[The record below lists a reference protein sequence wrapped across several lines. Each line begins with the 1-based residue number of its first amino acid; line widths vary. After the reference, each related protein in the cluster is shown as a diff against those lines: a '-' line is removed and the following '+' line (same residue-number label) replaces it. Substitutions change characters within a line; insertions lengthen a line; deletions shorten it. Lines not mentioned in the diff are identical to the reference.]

1 MPGASDE
8 SADGGEEQ
16 KSEED
21 EVKVE
26 CENSRAQYSCLVF
39 SRSVGSNPDDV
50 AAAISVRR
58 TSDSSGAPVSDED
71 TTTYPALVQDKKVC
85 YGLEFG
91 ASYKFIVD
99 QSLKSAS
106 GESLDKKTVARLKM
120 PDKGSL
126 LGFKRG
132 TYVLPKVG
140 ERSITIDTVNTKR
153 AQLMLRRIGDRNLVR
168 EILLDHIVK
177 GFADNSEESC
187 FVLNEA
193 SERIADGSVTLPA
206 PQSSRNQSIPLTLPI
221 DTILETRRQWLVED
235 PSAKERTLDLPV
247 KDAKLSF
254 DLRGDPAAATL
265 ASKSGVFALF
275 GTITEPLIDDAAVK
289 GDAFDE
295 ETCADRRYASQWFI
309 ITDTGLTLQ
318 TSHKYLYVIARSLS
332 TTRPLKDV
340 KIELVSRGGLV
351 LATNPTDK
359 RGVATFPA
367 KLGEG
372 TAGNEL
378 VAVMAYNGEDFS
390 FLDKTASH
398 IDLADRGFEGGVGPE
413 ADVDAFVAPI
423 RAIFRPGN
431 SVEGLVLIRD
441 LTGQALDKVPPFELQ
456 LIEED
461 GGAVLAAETV
471 NLASGAGAHTASTPS
486 AKGGYRFS
494 LRVPP
499 EVRQGTAK
507 VVVSVAGRVAGSSDP
522 IQIRYFQPYTVAV
535 QEIKGSWSGEIDRS
549 GIFTLKG
556 DARADYL
563 YGHTVN
569 GHGTDAPASGLPV
582 KYEVRL
588 VPAELPLPG
597 CFAGFTFGRAK
608 DYLPELFSG
617 GASPTGE
624 DGSIHMELVPSH
636 LTQPQADIPLKAV
649 VTLEVLDANSVAS
662 TQQIEVPVKRIGKH
676 WIGAKVG
683 GPQALSPNRP
693 DTNALQSTEIQIVAL
708 DPDGKPEGLNIPT
721 SINRINNT
729 FVWSFDGRGWDYV
742 PDPGKSQTYIN
753 DVVLSYDLQLA
764 LDSALSR
771 HQSQFNSARPAI
783 IFYS

>member
-1 MPGASDE
+1 MKFWGPAIVGFLLAVVPAQAGVKLPAVEDHLSLYEKQLIAKANQDTRPSIELLRQVRSALAAGKTSSAIDALEILAGKHNAGGEGGFGTWLKLALAYQARMTNEAKSLALSDGTAAAYGAYKRADTDPDRIAALSALGSLLLRATALEETEGESPEEKSAEELATEQTPADKQNREAARAMAYTVFTELGHLVADDRYQATLEKLEPKFRLEKATYPPRPDQYSPDSYPCSEMPGASDE

-58 TSDSSGAPVSDED
+58 TSNSSGAPVSDED

-265 ASKSGVFALF
+265 ASESGVFALF

-340 KIELVSRGGLV
+340 KIEPRLSRWPGPRDESNRQTRCGYFPGQ
-351 LATNPTDK
+351 AW
-359 RGVATFPA
+359 RGNRRQR
-367 KLGEG
+367 
-372 TAGNEL
+372 AGCRDG
-378 VAVMAYNGEDFS
+378 VQW
-390 FLDKTASH
+390 
-398 IDLADRGFEGGVGPE
+398 RGFLLPRQ
-413 ADVDAFVAPI
+413 D
-423 RAIFRPGN
+423 
-431 SVEGLVLIRD
+431 S
-441 LTGQALDKVPPFELQ
+441 
-456 LIEED
+456 
-461 GGAVLAAETV
+461 LA
-471 NLASGAGAHTASTPS
+471 
-486 AKGGYRFS
+486 YRS
-494 LRVPP
+494 CRSRV
-499 EVRQGTAK
+499 
-507 VVVSVAGRVAGSSDP
+507 
-522 IQIRYFQPYTVAV
+522 
-535 QEIKGSWSGEIDRS
+535 
-549 GIFTLKG
+549 
-556 DARADYL
+556 
-563 YGHTVN
+563 
-569 GHGTDAPASGLPV
+569 
-582 KYEVRL
+582 
-588 VPAELPLPG
+588 
-597 CFAGFTFGRAK
+597 
-608 DYLPELFSG
+608 
-617 GASPTGE
+617 
-624 DGSIHMELVPSH
+624 
-636 LTQPQADIPLKAV
+636 
-649 VTLEVLDANSVAS
+649 
-662 TQQIEVPVKRIGKH
+662 
-676 WIGAKVG
+676 
-683 GPQALSPNRP
+683 
-693 DTNALQSTEIQIVAL
+693 
-708 DPDGKPEGLNIPT
+708 
-721 SINRINNT
+721 
-729 FVWSFDGRGWDYV
+729 
-742 PDPGKSQTYIN
+742 
-753 DVVLSYDLQLA
+753 
-764 LDSALSR
+764 
-771 HQSQFNSARPAI
+771 
-783 IFYS
+783 